1 VGDGAVSANL
11 VGALSALVEVLDVS
25 LSEVDSDQLQGR
37 GLDAPQAGNK
47 SSTYAL
53 DVEGWVRGHRPI
65 EKMRLTCGDLLWR
78 APIRKEEERFRT
90 AVGTLRLPPEFELL
104 VSAPLG
110 GGEAADVATIRGRRA
125 RLSMETEPRLQP
137 LVVSSFGRSG
147 STAVTRMLE
156 ALPSVIAYGTYRREP
171 SVAAYWVSVLTAL
184 AEPASYRS
192 QMIQAITLGNWW
204 LGGEAA
210 PQPFDPEPVQQ
221 LIGVDAIRS
230 LAAFCGSRIA
240 AFYEPLAAEQG
251 GSDVRYFIEKYP
263 PARVPEVMWDLYPGA
278 REIIVIRD
286 FRDMAASML
295 AFGSKKGPI
304 RTDFGRHA
312 DRSDADFVRRLGDTV
327 SLLDGYRRRRGDNA
341 LVLRYEDLV
350 QRPEEAI
357 AGLLRYLDLDAS
369 AENVA
374 LVHEAFF
381 ARSETSDA
389 HRTTADL
396 EASIGRWQRD
406 FDADL
411 RDVCRE
417 AFGPALTAFGY
428 GD

>member
-1 VGDGAVSANL
+1 
-11 VGALSALVEVLDVS
+11 LSALVEVLDVS
-25 LSEVDSDQLQGR
+25 LSDVDSEQLHGR
-37 GLDAPQAGNK
+37 GLGSPSAGDV
-47 SSTYAL
+47 SETYSL
-53 DVEGWVRGHRPI
+53 DVEGWVLGPRPI
-65 EKMRLTCGDLLWR
+65 EKVRILHYGNVLWK
-78 APIRKEEERFRT
+78 APVRKDGKEFRT
-90 AVGTLRLPPEFELL
+90 AIGTLRLPTEFEL
-104 VSAPLG
+104 SICAPLG
-110 GGEAADVATIRGRRA
+110 ESQVADVATFRGRRA
-125 RLSMETEPRLQP
+125 RLSLDTEPRMQP

-156 ALPSVIAYGTYRREP
+156 ALPNVIAYGTYRREP
-171 SVAAYWVSVLTAL
+171 SVAAYWMGVLAAL

-192 QMIQAITLGNWW
+192 QMIQAVTLGNWW
-204 LGGEAA
+204 LGGEVA

-240 AFYEPLAAEQG
+240 AFYEPLAAEHG
-251 GSDVRYFIEKYP
+251 GSVRYFVEKYP

-312 DRSDADFVRRLGDTV
+312 DRSDADFIRRLGDTV
-327 SLLDGYRRRRGDNA
+327 SVLDGYRQRRSDNS

-350 QRPEEAI
+350 QRPEETI
-357 AGLLRYLDLDAS
+357 SGLLSYLDLDAS
-369 AENVA
+369 KEKVE
-374 LVHEAFF
+374 LVHEAFL

-396 EASIGRWQRD
+396 EPSIGRWQRD

-411 RDVCRE
+411 RDVCQE
-417 AFGPALTAFGY
+417 AFGPALAAFGY
-428 GD
+428 VD